1 MWGMIGRCSDLLV
14 RRCQTSC
21 VVVDCDGHCVVHLVG
36 MTLTDLLLEPYLPRC
51 RSEDSA
57 RGGIVDAL
65 CTRETQLNAPS
76 LADCSLTE
84 ACSRPKCWLIEAQ
97 CGECNAQ
104 QIQNLQVD
112 AQNLARSSNEVGEC
126 CKPDSV

>member
-1 MWGMIGRCSDLLV
+1 MWGMIGRCS
-14 RRCQTSC
+14 
-21 VVVDCDGHCVVHLVG
+21 
-36 MTLTDLLLEPYLPRC
+36 DLLLEPYLPRC

-104 QIQNLQVD
+104 QIQNLTAYNQM
-112 AQNLARSSNEVGEC
+112 QLC
-126 CKPDSV
+126 P